1 MRYLWTVIWSFLLSF
16 LISYVLS
23 SMGGAES
30 LPFDQVLVLTV
41 IFSVAIFLLGGA
53 LKEETE

>member
-23 SMGGAES
+23 SMGGAS